1 VHLLRLFHPSRVTVF
16 GRRPEQEELAKRAGA
31 DKFVLDSTS
40 SRFDLVVEAAGTG
53 EAVSNAI
60 SICARGGM
68 VILLGLPPHGTQV
81 SFAPDDLVN
90 DDIIIQGSF
99 SYTRDAFADVVRR
112 VNTGDLRPS
121 FVITHR
127 FTLEHAAD
135 AVATLRGGPQEHE
148 PRGKVVVEIASS

>member
-1 VHLLRLFHPSRVTVF
+1 
-16 GRRPEQEELAKRAGA
+16 
-31 DKFVLDSTS
+31 
-40 SRFDLVVEAAGTG
+40 
-53 EAVSNAI
+53 
-60 SICARGGM
+60 M

-112 VNTGDLRPS
+112 VNSRDLRPS

-127 FTLEHAAD
+127 FDLEHVD
-135 AVATLRGGPQEHE
+135 QAVAALRGDPRDHE
-148 PRGKVVVEIASS
+148 PRGKVVVEVASH